1 MTQKLKIKVKETIEE
16 KRLLNDAE
24 REIFDIYQMAYDI
37 KPLANEIKDFWKSQ
51 GFLYSSYDGN
61 EGTFYKEVVRDAT
74 PDEEEA
80 WHYLRG
86 FETGAHGIMGGCSV
100 IEAETTLKDKQI
112 LLEIEEEK

>member
-1 MTQKLKIKVKETIEE
+1 MTQKLKIKIKEIVKE
-16 KRLLNDAE
+16 KRPLNDAE
-24 REIFDIYQMAYDI
+24 REIYDIYHLTDDHNVRI
-37 KPLANEIKDFWKSQ
+37 EIKKFWEIQ
-51 GFLYSSYDGN
+51 GFDYKSYDGN
-61 EGTFYKEVVRDAT
+61 EGTFCKEIVRDAT